1 MVISELGIPG
11 FPFDELTL
19 AGTPA
24 LAGILPV
31 NNPALEAE
39 QMADGAYM
47 FVNRMPVSAR
57 RSIVGV
63 NKSSEP

>member
-11 FPFDELTL
+11 LPFVELTL

-31 NNPALEAE
+31 NNPALDAE
-39 QMADGAYM
+39 HIAEGAYI
-47 FVNRMPVSAR
+47 FVKHIPVSAI
-57 RSIVGV
+57 RSMVGV
-63 NKSSEP
+63 CKSLDP

>member
-11 FPFDELTL
+11 TPLFELTL

-24 LAGILPV
+24 RAGILPV
-31 NNPALEAE
+31 NNPALDAE
-39 QMADGAYM
+39 QIAEGAYI
-47 FVNRMPVSAR
+47 FVNRIPVSAI

-63 NKSSEP
+63 NKSLDP